1 MRPAIAIAVLAI
13 VAVDSVYPFQ
23 SAYAGSVAQG
33 GEATRAAR
41 TYAAQVNTA
50 IPDDCGVLQLPY
62 MAYPE
67 HGNQRDIN
75 DYDHFW
81 TSITNDGKS
90 WSYGSVK
97 FTDAST
103 WAAQLPQSPTDAQ
116 VALLRALAGDGR
128 DLVAVGDPHQS
139 IYAFR
144 GATIRNIDEF
154 ERDFRSPHDIVM
166 GVRLV

>member
-1 MRPAIAIAVLAI
+1 MLLLLFLLGAAAALRGAKPLRRPVVAVPIALAVLAL

-41 TYAAQVNTA
+41 AYAAQVNAA

-81 TSITNDGKS
+81 ASITNDGKS

-103 WAAQLPQSPTDAQ
+103 WAAQLPQSPTDDQ
-116 VALLRALAGDGR
+116 VALLRAAGFCAIQVEIGR
-128 DLVAVGDPHQS
+128 AHV
-139 IYAFR
+139 
-144 GATIRNIDEF
+144 
-154 ERDFRSPHDIVM
+154 
-166 GVRLV
+166 